1 MSNPSNTNADITV
14 IRALTDNMSSP
25 ELGHNYTLGSFP
37 QTSFSFTI
45 PPPLQ
50 STPVQGHGQ
59 PSSFITDFDIQRIV
73 QTLRMSLR
81 NEIQSMVSATVAEHV
96 APLQNELVEM
106 KNTIAKL
113 NSKLA
118 ELETEVDN
126 NNQYSRRHC
135 VLISNI
141 DEKQDESTD
150 EIILN
155 IAKDSGCSI
164 NINDID
170 RSHRNGPKN
179 STNGK
184 PRDIICKFTNYKA
197 KSNFMKSRK
206 QLRLNKS
213 KIFINEQ
220 LTPIRR
226 QIAYQ
231 CRQLKKD
238 PQSPVSDTWSFDGT
252 LYIRVSN
259 QKESIR
265 INCLQD
271 LCKFGYKPQ

>member
-1 MSNPSNTNADITV
+1 
-14 IRALTDNMSSP
+14 
-25 ELGHNYTLGSFP
+25 
-37 QTSFSFTI
+37 
-45 PPPLQ
+45 
-50 STPVQGHGQ
+50 
-59 PSSFITDFDIQRIV
+59 
-73 QTLRMSLR
+73 
-81 NEIQSMVSATVAEHV
+81 MVSVTVAEHV

-118 ELETEVDN
+118 DLETEVDN

-179 STNGK
+179 SATG
-184 PRDIICKFTNYKA
+184 ILET
-197 KSNFMKSRK
+197 
-206 QLRLNKS
+206 
-213 KIFINEQ
+213 
-220 LTPIRR
+220 
-226 QIAYQ
+226 
-231 CRQLKKD
+231 
-238 PQSPVSDTWSFDGT
+238 
-252 LYIRVSN
+252 
-259 QKESIR
+259 
-265 INCLQD
+265 
-271 LCKFGYKPQ
+271 